1 MIVRESTS
9 SITTTTAGTTLA
21 ANVSRKK
28 LIVTNASDVPVDL
41 NFSGNAITTNVY
53 DQRIAG
59 RTSVVVENYTGECR
73 SSGSLRYVE
82 FT

>member
-1 MIVRESTS
+1 M
-9 SITTTTAGTTLA
+9 
-21 ANVSRKK
+21 
-28 LIVTNASDVPVDL
+28 TNASDVPVDL